1 MKRFIPFMKSEPLV
15 AVIRLSGVISSGG
28 RGPSLN
34 DAGLAGMIEKAF
46 RKGKPKAVALIINS
60 PGGSPAQSSL
70 IAARI
75 RRLSE
80 EKGVPV
86 HAFVEDVAAS
96 GGYWLA
102 CAADHIWLDPNS
114 IVGSIGVISAS
125 FGLDDFISRYGIER
139 RVHTA
144 GKDKSMLDP
153 FRPER
158 KEDVERLKSIQSQI
172 HEGFIDWVKT
182 RRGDRLAENDDLFSG
197 EFWVGA
203 KGVELGLADGTAHL
217 HGKMKEIYGDKTR
230 FATYGQK
237 RGFLQRFG
245 AQMTGGFIGMLEDR
259 AVWSRYGL

>member
-1 MKRFIPFMKSEPLV
+1 
-15 AVIRLSGVISSGG
+15 
-28 RGPSLN
+28 
-34 DAGLAGMIEKAF
+34 
-46 RKGKPKAVALIINS
+46 
-60 PGGSPAQSSL
+60 
-70 IAARI
+70 
-75 RRLSE
+75 
-80 EKGVPV
+80 
-86 HAFVEDVAAS
+86 
-96 GGYWLA
+96 
-102 CAADHIWLDPNS
+102 
-114 IVGSIGVISAS
+114 
-125 FGLDDFISRYGIER
+125 
-139 RVHTA
+139 
-144 GKDKSMLDP
+144 MLDP

-182 RRGDRLAENDDLFSG
+182 RRGDRLAESDDLFSG